1 MPVNVTAL
9 IYVLAI
15 VVPMFWLAKPIALK
29 FSSERDFNRRR
40 NVWLILTVIGFLSP
54 SFWLFALLAIPL
66 LIAAARKDTNPVALY
81 LLLLAVIPPVSA
93 DIPAIGIA
101 HLFELDN
108 YRLLAFCVL
117 LPLAV
122 RQWRSKQAAA
132 APIGFDALDILLL
145 AYGTLTVVLYVP
157 FELNHVLLSDSFT
170 NALRRAFL
178 FFIDIYILYFAVSRT
193 CSSRGAIVE
202 ALAAFCLA
210 CALLAPMAVFEMMK
224 KWSLYM
230 ALEAHWSDDPLYWWL
245 HTLYRGTE
253 LRARVS
259 AGHALVLGYLLAVGF
274 GFWLYLKSRVA
285 SARTRVAG
293 VALYWA
299 GLFAAY
305 SRGPWIGAASIAIV
319 FAALGQR
326 AFSRLLKAGALMA
339 IAFGALLASP
349 LGERV
354 IDVLPAMGGSVDAE
368 NITYRQRLADRS
380 WELISEHPFF
390 GDQLALQKMGDL
402 RQGQG
407 IIDIVNTYAGVALH
421 YGLIG
426 LFVFLAFILTAAFR
440 AYGLARRAAQAD
452 PDLALLGTSLIACI
466 VGTLVMIAG
475 CSFIFAY
482 EKMYYVLG
490 GLAAAYAR
498 LVPASQLQPAV
509 AVELGLHAESAV
521 VSRSENK

>member
-1 MPVNVTAL
+1 
-9 IYVLAI
+9 
-15 VVPMFWLAKPIALK
+15 
-29 FSSERDFNRRR
+29 
-40 NVWLILTVIGFLSP
+40 
-54 SFWLFALLAIPL
+54 
-66 LIAAARKDTNPVALY
+66 
-81 LLLLAVIPPVSA
+81 
-93 DIPAIGIA
+93 
-101 HLFELDN
+101 
-108 YRLLAFCVL
+108 
-117 LPLAV
+117 
-122 RQWRSKQAAA
+122 
-132 APIGFDALDILLL
+132 
-145 AYGTLTVVLYVP
+145 
-157 FELNHVLLSDSFT
+157 
-170 NALRRAFL
+170 
-178 FFIDIYILYFAVSRT
+178 
-193 CSSRGAIVE
+193 
-202 ALAAFCLA
+202 
-210 CALLAPMAVFEMMK
+210 
-224 KWSLYM
+224 
-230 ALEAHWSDDPLYWWL
+230 
-245 HTLYRGTE
+245 
-253 LRARVS
+253 
-259 AGHALVLGYLLAVGF
+259 
-274 GFWLYLKSRVA
+274 
-285 SARTRVAG
+285 
-293 VALYWA
+293 
-299 GLFAAY
+299 
-305 SRGPWIGAASIAIV
+305 
-319 FAALGQR
+319 
-326 AFSRLLKAGALMA
+326 MA